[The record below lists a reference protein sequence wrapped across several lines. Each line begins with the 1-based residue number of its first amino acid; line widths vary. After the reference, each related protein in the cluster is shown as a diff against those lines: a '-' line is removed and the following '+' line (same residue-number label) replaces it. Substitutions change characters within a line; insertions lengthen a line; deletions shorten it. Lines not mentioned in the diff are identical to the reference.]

1 MTDSWPTDLTAIT
14 HARVGLGRVGVGVPT
29 EHLLQFRLDHT
40 LARSAVREPFE
51 SAALTAELV
60 DAGLDV
66 VVVDTLTHLRGEFL
80 RRPDLGR
87 RLSDPAI
94 AELRALADARAAEGR
109 PGVDVVIAISDGLS
123 ATAVDSHAL
132 ELVTAIAAALAAR
145 GISIGPVVVVPFG
158 RVGVLNDIG
167 AAIGARS
174 AAIVI
179 GERPGLSAPDSLS
192 VYFEVA
198 PRSGLDDSSRNC
210 ISNIRPRGL
219 PIEVAA
225 VQVAM
230 LITAGL
236 QRGISGTGLKPEY
249 GEATDMLVAGEP
261 AALSGGSPRLSIRGE
276 DG

>member
-1 MTDSWPTDLTAIT
+1 MTESWPADLSDIT
-14 HARVGLGRVGVGVPT
+14 RARVGLGRVGVGLPT
-29 EHLLQFRLDHT
+29 ESLLQFRRDHA
-40 LARSAVREPFE
+40 LARDAVHETFD
-51 SAALTAELV
+51 SAALAARLV

-66 VVVDTLTHLRGEFL
+66 VVVDTRAHVRGEFL

-87 RLSDPAI
+87 RLSESAS
-94 AELRALADARAAEGR
+94 AELRALAKARAAEGR
-109 PGVDVVIAISDGLS
+109 PGMDVVVAVSDGLS
-123 ATAVDSHAL
+123 ATGVDSHAVQ
-132 ELVTAIAAALAAR
+132 LVTAIAAALATR
-145 GISIGPVVVVPFG
+145 GITVGPVVVVPFG

-167 AAIGARS
+167 DAVGASS

-225 VQVAM
+225 VQVAT
-230 LITAGL
+230 LIAAGL
-236 QRGISGTGLKPEY
+236 QRGISGTGLKLEY
-249 GEATDMLVAGEP
+249 GEATDALVAEEP
-261 AALSGGSPRLSIRGE
+261 AGLPDASPRLPIRGE
-276 DG
+276 DS